1 LNVIIDHQIDE
12 EMIFRDEVSDE
23 GGGRCFSMWSQG
35 WLERIR
41 EYFDEMTRNGWDHAV
56 S

>member
-1 LNVIIDHQIDE
+1 MIDHQIDE

-23 GGGRCFSMWSQG
+23 AVEATAFQCRAWSQG
-35 WLERIR
+35 WLARPR
-41 EYFDEMTRNGWDHAV
+41 EYFDEMIRNGWDHVV